1 MGVDDLN
8 AIALKVV
15 VICRHGP
22 MSEQLACTPNGTPLS
37 FRGHQ
42 NNAVLQVKTSINAG
56 MAKLVN
62 LGAGMDLAM
71 GERCE
76 GVKKEGCIKKQDT
89 RLNFY
94 VTTMIIGGDLKCAA
108 NNENM

>member
-1 MGVDDLN
+1 
-8 AIALKVV
+8 
-15 VICRHGP
+15 
-22 MSEQLACTPNGTPLS
+22 
-37 FRGHQ
+37 
-42 NNAVLQVKTSINAG
+42 

-62 LGAGMDLAM
+62 LGTGMDLAK

-89 RLNFY
+89 QLNVC
-94 VTTMIIGGDLKCAA
+94 VTNMIIGENLKYAV

>member
-1 MGVDDLN
+1 MRIDDLN
-8 AIALKVV
+8 VMALNVDG
-15 VICRHGP
+15 ICRHRP
-22 MSEQLACTPNGTPLS
+22 ISEQMAYMPNGTSLS

-42 NNAVLQVKTSINAG
+42 NNAILQVKMSVNAG

-62 LGAGMDLAM
+62 LGAGMDLAR

-89 RLNFY
+89 RLNSY
-94 VTTMIIGGDLKCAA
+94 VTSMGEI
-108 NNENM
+108 

>member
-1 MGVDDLN
+1 MV
-8 AIALKVV
+8 
-15 VICRHGP
+15 
-22 MSEQLACTPNGTPLS
+22 CTPNGTPLS

-62 LGAGMDLAM
+62 LGVGMDRAR

-89 RLNFY
+89 CLNFY
-94 VTTMIIGGDLKCAA
+94 VPTMIIGGDWKYAA
-108 NNENM
+108 NNENMWGDTELLARGLAHACRTIRKLC

>member
-8 AIALKVV
+8 AMALNVD
-15 VICRHGP
+15 VICRHRP
-22 MSEQLACTPNGTPLS
+22 MSEQLAYMPNATSLS
-37 FRGHQ
+37 FRGQQ
-42 NNAVLQVKTSINAG
+42 NNAILQIKMSVNAD

-62 LGAGMDLAM
+62 LGAGMDLAR
-71 GERCE
+71 GERGE

-94 VTTMIIGGDLKCAA
+94 VTCMGEI
-108 NNENM
+108 